1 MIFQK
6 KLSFITKPKEIQNK
20 STIADIPTQQSHIK
34 TILPTCKLL
43 SVRTTLK
50 RLLISIQ
57 QKQSRIPPP
66 LSSKYMKAFCQQTK
80 QNQQPKASSSPSYRS
95 SNRRASVDK
104 NCLTNRD

>member
-66 LSSKYMKAFCQQTK
+66 FIFQVHEGFLSTDKTK
-80 QNQQPKASSSPSYRS
+80 PTTKSIKQPKLSKQQQKSIGG
-95 SNRRASVDK
+95 
-104 NCLTNRD
+104 